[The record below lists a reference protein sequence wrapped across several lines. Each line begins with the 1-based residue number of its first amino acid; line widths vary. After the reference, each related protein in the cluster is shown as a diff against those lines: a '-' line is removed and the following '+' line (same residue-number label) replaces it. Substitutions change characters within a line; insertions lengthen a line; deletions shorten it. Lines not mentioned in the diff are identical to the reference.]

1 MPRKHNDK
9 PMTASKAGLMQI
21 INSPASPITKEGL
34 EAYREMKKASG
45 MGTSEMLSYI
55 GRKAHMPR
63 SADGDKK
70 KQDERLEKLQ
80 SSE

>member
-1 MPRKHNDK
+1 MPKKQHDK
-9 PMTASKAGLMQI
+9 PMTATKAGLMQI
-21 INSPASPITKEGL
+21 IHSPASPITKEGL

-45 MGTSEMLSYI
+45 MGTMEMLNYI

-63 SADGDKK
+63 SADGEKK
-70 KQDERLEKLQ
+70 KQEERLEKLQ